1 MICPHSSLP
10 ANSGDRPS
18 LAMTSNKA
26 TYLVLALIGV
36 GVVLRLAFLGADSLW
51 LDEAYSVVAVLGHST
66 REAWET
72 VLDRDHPPLFFVILR
87 LTVLAFGASETTARL
102 PSALASVCNLGLI
115 FVLARR
121 LGMTRRAGLT
131 AVLLLALAPVDV
143 WYAQEA
149 RMYALVTTAA
159 LLFAIGLA
167 MESSA
172 GAVLAAAALAAGLYT
187 DFTMVP
193 LSAALTAV
201 WLVRW
206 WHLGRPPW
214 QLARVIVATSVAW
227 WSYRPQ
233 WTHLWEI
240 LSRIDTVPLFVNLR
254 ESGIRLSP
262 GLPAVA
268 VVALIVFGTL
278 IATAAMW
285 NALGNRRLRT
295 WWTWIAWAGFVG
307 CTAAVMIPRAYSV
320 KQFMSTGWPYVI
332 LAVAWSLTD
341 GGREDARRSPAA
353 RLARLRLPLA
363 VGLSLIAAIVT
374 VAAPR
379 ADWRGLVA
387 YLNARAAATEPG
399 ALSVWLDPE
408 WNSTPYD
415 YYRPKI
421 AATAPL
427 LSAESQVGR
436 PAPVSDVCLVAERF
450 GKPPP
455 TSPSEAWLD
464 NHFRLVDVVPFAR
477 LELRCYTNRGSIEEE
492 PRRIGG

>member
-1 MICPHSSLP
+1 MP
-10 ANSGDRPS
+10 AVGLTGDDFEAATS
-18 LAMTSNKA
+18 LA
-26 TYLVLALIGV
+26 LVLIAV
-36 GVVLRLAFLGADSLW
+36 GVVLRLGFLGADSLW
-51 LDEAYSVVAVLGHST
+51 LDEAYSVVVVLEHT
-66 REAWET
+66 AREAWET

-102 PSALASVCNLGLI
+102 PSALASVCSLGLI

-121 LGMTRRAGLT
+121 LGMTKRAGLS
-131 AVLLLALAPVDV
+131 AVLLLALAPVDI

-149 RMYALVTTAA
+149 RMYALVTTSA

-167 MESSA
+167 MESPA
-172 GAVLAAAALAAGLYT
+172 GAVLAGVALAAGLYA

-214 QLARVIVATSVAW
+214 QLARVIAATSAAW

-240 LSRIDTVPLFVNLR
+240 LARIDTVPLFVNLR

-262 GLPAVA
+262 GRPAV
-268 VVALIVFGTL
+268 VVVTLMVIGTL

-285 NALGNRRLRT
+285 NALGNRRVRT

-320 KQFMSTGWPYVI
+320 KQFMSTGWPFVI
-332 LAVAWSLTD
+332 LVVVWSLTD
-341 GGREDARRSPAA
+341 GDREDARQYPAA

-363 VGLSLIAAIVT
+363 VGLSLIAAIVI

-387 YLNARAAATEPG
+387 YLNTRAASHGTGHAVSVARSGMELHGLRLLSSEDLRRPLRCCRPNRRL
-399 ALSVWLDPE
+399 AAMHRLPMSVWSPNDSGNRRPPLPAKPG
-408 WNSTPYD
+408 STTISVSLTWFRLRGSNCAATRIARH
-415 YYRPKI
+415 RPKRSPD
-421 AATAPL
+421 AA
-427 LSAESQVGR
+427 EG
-436 PAPVSDVCLVAERF
+436 DEDGGF
-450 GKPPP
+450 G
-455 TSPSEAWLD
+455 T
-464 NHFRLVDVVPFAR
+464 
-477 LELRCYTNRGSIEEE
+477 
-492 PRRIGG
+492 

>member
-1 MICPHSSLP
+1 MTSKT
-10 ANSGDRPS
+10 ATS
-18 LAMTSNKA
+18 LA
-26 TYLVLALIGV
+26 LVLIGI
-36 GVVLRLAFLGADSLW
+36 GVVLRLGFLGADSLW
-51 LDEAYSVVAVLGHST
+51 GDEAYSVVVVLAHSA

-72 VLDRDHPPLFFVILR
+72 VLDPDHPPLFFVILR

-121 LGMTRRAGLT
+121 LGMTKRAGLS

-149 RMYALVTTAA
+149 RMYALVTTTA
-159 LLFAIGLA
+159 LLFAIGLT
-167 MESSA
+167 MESLA
-172 GAVLAAAALAAGLYT
+172 GAVLAAVALAAGLYM

-206 WHLGRPPW
+206 WHQGRPPW
-214 QLARVIVATSVAW
+214 QLARVIAASSVAW

-240 LSRIDTVPLFVNLR
+240 LARIDTVPLFVNLR
-254 ESGIRLSP
+254 ESGIRLAP
-262 GLPAVA
+262 GRPAV
-268 VVALIVFGTL
+268 VVMTLLVLGTL
-278 IATAAMW
+278 IATAATW

-307 CTAAVMIPRAYSV
+307 CTALVMIPRAYSV

-332 LAVAWSLTD
+332 LVVVWSLTD
-341 GGREDARRSPAA
+341 GGREDARQYPAG

-363 VGLSLIAAIVT
+363 AGLSLIAAIVT

-387 YLNARAAATEPG
+387 YLNTRAATTKPG
-399 ALSVWLDPE
+399 TLSVWLDPE
-408 WNSTPYD
+408 WNYTPYD

-421 AATAPL
+421 SATGPL
-427 LSAESQVGR
+427 LSAGSQNGGK
-436 PAPVSDVCLVAERF
+436 APPTDVCLVAERF
-450 GKPPP
+450 GKSPP
-455 TSPSEAWLD
+455 TSHSEAWLD

-477 LELRCYTNRGSIEEE
+477 LELRCYTNPGASTEEE
-492 PRRIGG
+492 PRRSPS